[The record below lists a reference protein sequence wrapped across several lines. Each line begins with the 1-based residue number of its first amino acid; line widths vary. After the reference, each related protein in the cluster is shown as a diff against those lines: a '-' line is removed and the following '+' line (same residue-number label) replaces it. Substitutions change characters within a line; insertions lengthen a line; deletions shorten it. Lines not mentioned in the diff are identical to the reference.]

1 MLDYLTGLVSRLG
14 HWGYVIVFLVVM
26 LECQAFLGLF
36 MPAESLVIVSGFLAG
51 QRLFDLDTLIFT
63 VSAAAIAGDSI
74 GYELGRH
81 LGRRWL
87 LRHGARFGIGQSR
100 VEHIE
105 RFFAR
110 HGGKGVFAA
119 HFMHM
124 GRALMPFLAGSSR
137 MNYVRFLCYNAAGCI
152 LWASVFVLLGYFLSD
167 SWHLAE
173 RWIGRASA
181 IVGVV
186 VALVIVLA
194 WLWGWIVRHET
205 EILERWQ
212 ALLIHPRVVRL
223 RERFAPQ
230 VAFLQR
236 RLSPQ
241 GYLGFHLTA
250 GALVLIAACWLFGGI
265 SEDILTGDPLT
276 IVDRDV
282 ATFLHARMT
291 PWLTEAMLPITF
303 LGSVAFLRIASAV
316 VGIWLAWRRAWYRL
330 ITLMLVMPGGALL
343 NLLLNHAFH
352 RQRPFFENPLVT
364 LSGYSFPSGHAMGS
378 TLFYGLLAWFVAL
391 ALRRWRWR
399 VLVILGAFLV
409 VLLIGFSRIYLG
421 AHYLS
426 DVLGAMAAGVA
437 WLALCITG
445 VSTLRRYRQQQT
457 QTSL

>member
-14 HWGYVIVFLVVM
+14 HWGYLIVFLVVM

-36 MPAESLVIVSGFLAG
+36 MPGESLVIVSGFLAR
-51 QRLFDLDTLIFT
+51 QHLFDLDTLIVT
-63 VSAAAIAGDSI
+63 VSVAAIVGDSI
-74 GYELGRH
+74 GYEFGRH
-81 LGRRWL
+81 LGRSWL
-87 LRHGARFGIGQSR
+87 LRYGARFGLGQRR

-137 MNYVRFLCYNAAGCI
+137 MHYVRFLCYNAAGCI
-152 LWASVFVLLGYFLSD
+152 LWASVFVLLGYFLGD

-181 IVGVV
+181 IVGMVL
-186 VALVIVLA
+186 ALVIVLA

-212 ALLIHPRVVRL
+212 TLLIHPRVVRL

-241 GYLGFHLTA
+241 GYLGLHLTA

-282 ATFLHARMT
+282 ATFLHERTT
-291 PWLTEAMLPITF
+291 PWLTEAMLAISF
-303 LGSVAFLRIASAV
+303 LGSPAFLTIASAV
-316 VGIWLAWRRAWYRL
+316 VAIWLAWRRAWYRL

-343 NLLLNHAFH
+343 NLLLKYAFH

-364 LSGYSFPSGHAMGS
+364 LSGYSFPSGHTMGS

-399 VLVILGAFLV
+399 VLVILGAFPV
-409 VLLIGFSRIYLG
+409 VILIGFSRIYLG

-457 QTSL
+457 QKSL